1 MVKISFKLK
10 KSFYI
15 IIACLFFFLVTACQQ
30 AIIPAPDNNGV
41 IDETEQDNSIIIK
54 SSYLKVKGNPD
65 IIKDCTPEFTI
76 FTEKEVV
83 KYMSFSGN
91 GDDWSQWVSYS
102 ENYDQFNIASGLH
115 GTTMASGLKTV
126 YIRFKDINGFVF
138 PEDFQEP
145 VCCKFNYEMQE
156 LFSIKVEPAVAEV
169 TEGGSASFVLKGYD
183 LILNEVPLDA
193 AKASWTKGCGVGE
206 LNPGTGLSTTYTA
219 PEIAGVRDIA
229 AHYSSLR
236 VGAKIYI
243 TEN

>member
-1 MVKISFKLK
+1 MVKVSCKLK

-15 IIACLFFFLVTACQQ
+15 IIVCLFFFLVTACQQ

-41 IDETEQDNSIIIK
+41 IDETEQDSNIIIK
-54 SSYLKVKGNPD
+54 SYLKVKGNPD

-91 GDDWSQWVSYS
+91 GEDWTKWINYS
-102 ENYDQFNIASGLH
+102 ENYDQFNIASGLN
-115 GTTMASGLKTV
+115 GTTMNSGLKSV
-126 YIRFKDINGFVF
+126 YIHFKDKNGFVF

-169 TEGGSASFVLKGYD
+169 VEGGSAGFMLKGYD
-183 LILNEVPLDA
+183 LILNEVPLDS
-193 AKASWTKGCGVGE
+193 AKAGWTKGCGVGE
-206 LNPGTGLSTTYTA
+206 LNPDTGLSTTYTA
-219 PEIAGVRDIA
+219 PEISGVRDIA